1 MRSAV
6 RPLVGTWVRPN
17 HLTSLRLATGFAS
30 AAALAVGS
38 AGWTYI
44 GAGVLLVSLFLD
56 RADGELARQSGH
68 TSRFG
73 HIYDLVADGASNA
86 AVFVGIGAGVARTC
100 PDCPGLLHGALA
112 GVSVVLAEALMIYLD
127 TMALQKSSELGGR
140 WGFDPNDAM
149 FLVPLAL
156 VLGAGGVALSAAAF
170 GGPLAVV
177 ALAILAVYRI
187 RRQRKEAIQDAGN
200 A

>member
-1 MRSAV
+1 
-6 RPLVGTWVRPN
+6 
-17 HLTSLRLATGFAS
+17 
-30 AAALAVGS
+30 
-38 AGWTYI
+38 
-44 GAGVLLVSLFLD
+44 
-56 RADGELARQSGH
+56 
-68 TSRFG
+68 
-73 HIYDLVADGASNA
+73 
-86 AVFVGIGAGVARTC
+86 
-100 PDCPGLLHGALA
+100 
-112 GVSVVLAEALMIYLD
+112 MIYLD

-177 ALAILAVYRI
+177 ALAILAVYWI